1 MVLMMFK
8 RLKQV
13 LRPRSLLWPHNSTSS
28 LGAHHKTIK
37 QLGEKDICCNTIY
50 NRRNKEPTLRST
62 ERGFMK
68 WMVVYNHCLELQ
80 LLKWSCSGNTNS
92 PRRGCSC
99 RLFASN
105 RKRWRWSSRWRTPPR
120 ASDVPALQLPP
131 HPGKAAHQV
140 SPDCPLFRRSC
151 NMPRLFRCC
160 AGPGVGLGGGK

>member
-1 MVLMMFK
+1 MNNYFLKLFLHIEWSRVCLTECKWKITAVFVVLMMFK

-68 WMVVYNHCLELQ
+68 WMVVQPL
-80 LLKWSCSGNTNS
+80 
-92 PRRGCSC
+92 
-99 RLFASN
+99 
-105 RKRWRWSSRWRTPPR
+105 PR
-120 ASDVPALQLPP
+120 ATAIKMIMFREHKFTQEGLFLQAVCIKQETLTMKLSLENTSQ
-131 HPGKAAHQV
+131 GIRCTCAST
-140 SPDCPLFRRSC
+140 SPTSR
-151 NMPRLFRCC
+151 
-160 AGPGVGLGGGK
+160 